1 MENQPETVMNPRTLV
16 RRALI
21 LAALIGAVLTLPACL
36 PVPLG
41 DPAKSVADSRL
52 CGVWEWRDALVNR
65 AVIRQWDQRT
75 YVVDVLTGAYVD
87 DNTTQPRS
95 RSVYKAWLTTLN
107 GQTILTMQPI
117 EIVGVVNGDERPKVY
132 LISRITFENDTLTA
146 APLDPEFK
154 NLKDVKTPEA
164 LEKIVTENTADPK
177 LFVKPIIAVKW
188 TPDQMKGL
196 DKLQE
201 TFKEWKP

>member
-1 MENQPETVMNPRTLV
+1 MNVRTLA
-16 RRALI
+16 RRGLELVI
-21 LAALIGAVLTLPACL
+21 LFGAMLTLPACL

-41 DPAKSVADSRL
+41 DPAKSTADSRL

-65 AVIRQWDQRT
+65 AVIRQWDQHT

-87 DNTTQPRS
+87 DATTQPRS
-95 RSVYKAWLTTLN
+95 RSVYKAWLTNLN
-107 GQTILTMQPI
+107 GQTFLTMQPI

-132 LISRITFENDTLTA
+132 LISKIVLENDTLTA
-146 APLDPEFK
+146 HPLDPEFK

-164 LEKIVTENTADPK
+164 LEKIVTENTTDPK
-177 LFVKPIIAVKW
+177 LFVKPISAVKW
-188 TPDQMKGL
+188 SPDQMKGL

-201 TFKEWKP
+201 QFRDWKP